1 MDRARPPRLLV
12 VPACANCGQ
21 ENPDV
26 ARFCLAC
33 GAPLLASGI
42 AREERKVVTVLF
54 TDLVGFTSRAEQLDP
69 EDVRAMLSPY
79 YARLRSELERR
90 GGTVEKFIGDAVM
103 ALFGAPVA
111 HEDDPERAVRAALAI
126 RDAIGE
132 LNESDPKL
140 ELQVRIAVNTGEALI
155 SLGAQ
160 PSEGEGM
167 ASGDVVNTTARLQA
181 AAPVN
186 GILVGE
192 TTYRATE
199 RTIEYREAPRV
210 TAKGKAEAVKVW
222 EALEPRARFGVDIGR
237 RGRVELV
244 GREQEL
250 DVLLDAL
257 SRVRAEGASQ
267 LVTLVGVPGIGKSR
281 LVVELSAAVDEDPEL
296 IFWRQ
301 GRSLP
306 YGEGVTFWA
315 LSEIVKAQAGILET
329 DSAEAT
335 LEKLGRAVGDVV
347 ADKGEADWI
356 ESQLRPL
363 VGLEDE
369 AQPGADR
376 QAEAFGAWRRFFEH
390 LAERSPLVLVF
401 EDLHWA
407 DDGLLDFV
415 DDLVEWASAVPLL
428 VVCIARPELLT
439 RRPGWGGGKPNATT
453 LSLSPLTRD
462 DTARLVA
469 ALLEQAVL
477 PANLQASLLARAE
490 GNPLYAEEYIRMLQD
505 RGFLRRDDGAW
516 RFEGSEDLPL
526 PESVQ
531 GIVAARL
538 DSLSPEEKALAQD
551 AAVIGK
557 VFWAGAVGVVGDTG
571 RGQVEERLHAL
582 SRKEFVR
589 RERRSSVAGEDQYIF
604 LHVLVRDVA
613 YGQIPRGSRSAKHR
627 AAAEWIAS
635 LSADRSEDHAE
646 MLAHH
651 YLSAL
656 ELAQAAGQD
665 ASEFAEPARLA
676 LREAGDR
683 ALALNAFA
691 AAARFYRAA
700 LDLWPS
706 QDPARPRILLRLG
719 TAVYMAEGTGA
730 EILEEARD
738 GLIAAEDREAAAEAE
753 TRLGEYFGNRGQRDR
768 ENEHLARAAALVEG
782 VPPSPSKALTLS
794 QLAGSQMMRGDT
806 EDAVRTA
813 REALAIA
820 DELGLHERRSDALN
834 LLGVSLVDG
843 GDLGGID
850 MLEQGLAIALEHNLP
865 EAARAYGNLAEVVS
879 NYLGDLPRAA
889 ELREEALRVTERFGL
904 AVAKAWFIGE
914 RVVASY
920 WTGQWD
926 EALQIADDMASEAET
941 GSPSYMDAQARQ
953 VRARIALARAAPTAA
968 SEAGEALKL
977 ARAVG
982 DPQVIYPALAFAARE
997 ASFTGRS
1004 EEAAALADEL
1014 LTLWSSTPR
1023 TVLQSHLQSF
1033 SDAAVA
1039 LTTVARGDELAEIGA
1054 AARMQTCWIEAATA
1068 FVRGDFQRAAE
1079 IYAAC
1084 GSLPDEAFAR
1094 LRAAQALIADGSRAE
1109 GDRELQRALAFYRSV
1124 DATAYIREGEA
1135 LLARTA

>member
-1 MDRARPPRLLV
+1 MS
-12 VPACANCGQ
+12 ACANCGQ

-33 GAPLLASGI
+33 GAPLVGSGV

-54 TDLVGFTSRAEQLDP
+54 ADIVGFTSRAEQLDP

-79 YARLRSELERR
+79 YARLRKELERR

-132 LNESDPKL
+132 LNEQDPNL
-140 ELQVRIAVNTGEALI
+140 ELQLRIAVNTGEALI
-155 SLGAQ
+155 ALGAR

-167 ASGDVVNTTARLQA
+167 ASGDVVNTAARLQA

-186 GILVGE
+186 GILVDE
-192 TTYRATE
+192 TTHRATE
-199 RTIEYREAPRV
+199 RTIEYREAPPV
-210 TAKGKAEAVKVW
+210 IAKGKSEAVKVW
-222 EALEPRARFGVDIGR
+222 EALDPRARYGVDIGL
-237 RGRVELV
+237 RGRVPLV
-244 GREQEL
+244 GRQQEL

-257 SRVRAEGASQ
+257 SRVRTEGASQ

-281 LVVELSAAVDEDPEL
+281 LVVELSAEVDQEPEL

-315 LSEIVKAQAGILET
+315 LAEIVKAQAGILET
-329 DSAEAT
+329 DSAEAA
-335 LEKLGRAVGDVV
+335 LEKLRRTVQDVI
-347 ADKGEADWI
+347 ADRGEADWI

-369 AQPGADR
+369 AQPGGAR

-390 LAERSPLVLVF
+390 LAEKSPLILVF

-415 DDLVEWASAVPLL
+415 DELVEWASGVPLL

-477 PANLQASLLARAE
+477 PADLQASLLARAE
-490 GNPLYAEEYIRMLQD
+490 GNPLYAEEYVRMLQD

-516 RFEGSEDLPL
+516 RFEGAEDLPL

-557 VFWAGAVGVVGDTG
+557 VFWAGAAAAVGGTD
-571 RGQVEERLHAL
+571 RGAVEERLHAL

-589 RERRSSVAGEDQYIF
+589 RERRSSVAGEEQYIF

-635 LSADRSEDHAE
+635 LSADRSEDHSE

-656 ELAQAAGQD
+656 ELAQAAGHD

-676 LREAGDR
+676 LRDAGDR
-683 ALALNAFA
+683 ALALNAYA
-691 AAARFYRAA
+691 AASHFYRAA
-700 LDLWPS
+700 LDLWPAD
-706 QDPARPRILLRLG
+706 DPDRPHLLLRLG
-719 TAVYMAEGTGA
+719 RARYYGEAAGVDV
-730 EILEEARD
+730 LEEARD
-738 GLIAAEDREAAAEAE
+738 GFLAAGQRELAAEAE
-753 TRLGEYFGNRGQRDR
+753 VLLGESFGNQGVRDR
-768 ENEHLARAAALVEG
+768 EDEHLERAAALVDG
-782 VPPSPSKALTLS
+782 LPPSRSKALMLTHLAASLMMAGHYEDGIRVGREGLQIAEKLGLDDLRAHALNSIGISRTTL
-794 QLAGSQMMRGDT
+794 GDA
-806 EDAVRTA
+806 EG
-813 REALAIA
+813 IA
-820 DELGLHERRSDALN
+820 D
-834 LLGVSLVDG
+834 
-843 GDLGGID
+843 
-850 MLEQGLAIALEHNLP
+850 LESAIAIALENNLP
-865 EAARAYGNLAEVVS
+865 DQGVRAYGNLAEMMG
-879 NYLGDLPRAA
+879 NYLGDLSRAF
-889 ELREEALRVTERFGL
+889 ELRAEGRTLAEKFGL
-904 AVAKAWFIGE
+904 AGYSRFLRGE
-914 RVVASY
+914 LVIECY
-920 WTGQWD
+920 WTGRWD
-926 EALQIADDMASEAET
+926 DALELADELLSEAEAD
-941 GSPSYMDAQARQ
+941 SPNYMDSQCLLA
-953 VRARIALARAAPTAA
+953 RARIRLARGEPVAFEDAEKALETA
-968 SEAGEALKL
+968 
-977 ARAVG
+977 RRVR
-982 DPQVIYPALAFAARE
+982 DPQALYPALAFRARAELAAGRLEE
-997 ASFTGRS
+997 AS
-1004 EEAAALADEL
+1004 ALADEL
-1014 LTLWSSTPR
+1014 VSSWANRPEAM
-1023 TVLQSHLQSF
+1023 LDSHLQSF
-1033 SDAAVA
+1033 VDAAEALRALGRGSELIAVA
-1039 LTTVARGDELAEIGA
+1039 AKARH
-1054 AARMQTCWIEAATA
+1054 QTRWTGAATA
-1068 FVRGDFQRAAE
+1068 FVSGDFLRAAE
-1079 IYAAC
+1079 IYAAA
-1084 GSLPDEAFAR
+1084 GSAPDEAFAR
-1094 LRAAQALIADGSRAE
+1094 LRAAEALIAGGRRAE
-1109 GDRELQRALAFYRSV
+1109 GDEQLQRALAFYRSV
-1124 DATAYIREGEA
+1124 GANAYLRQGEA

>member
-1 MDRARPPRLLV
+1 MLV
-12 VPACANCGQ
+12 CASCGQ
-21 ENPDV
+21 ENPEV

-33 GAPLLASGI
+33 GLPLVDAGT

-54 TDLVGFTSRAEQLDP
+54 ADLVGFTSRAEQLDP

-79 YARLRSELERR
+79 YARLRKELERR

-126 RDAIGE
+126 RDGIAE
-132 LNESDPKL
+132 LNEGDPKL

-155 SLGAQ
+155 ALGAQ

-167 ASGDVVNTTARLQA
+167 ASGDVVNTAARLQA

-199 RTIEYREAPRV
+199 RTIEYREAPPV
-210 TAKGKAEAVKVW
+210 TAKGKAETVKVW
-222 EALEPRARFGVDIGR
+222 EALEPRARYGVDIGL
-237 RGRVELV
+237 RGRVPLV

-257 SRVRAEGASQ
+257 ARVRAETASQ

-281 LVVELSAAVDEDPEL
+281 LVVELSAIIDDQPEL

-315 LSEIVKAQAGILET
+315 LAEIVKAQAGILET
-329 DSAEAT
+329 DSAESAF
-335 LEKLGRAVGDVV
+335 EKLRGTVEDVV
-347 ADKGEADWI
+347 ADEAEADWI

-390 LAERSPLVLVF
+390 LAEKSPLVLVF

-415 DDLVEWASAVPLL
+415 DDLVEWASGVRLL

-453 LSLSPLTRD
+453 LSLSPLSRD
-462 DTARLVA
+462 ETARLVA

-477 PANLQASLLARAE
+477 PAELQAALLERAE
-490 GNPLYAEEYIRMLQD
+490 GNPLYAEEYVRMLQD
-505 RGFLRRDDGAW
+505 RGFLRRENGTW
-516 RFEGSEDLPL
+516 RFEQTENLPL

-538 DSLSPEEKALAQD
+538 DALSPEEKTLVQD

-557 VFWAGAVGVVGDTG
+557 VFWIGAVAAVGD
-571 RGQVEERLHAL
+571 RGAIEERLHAL

-589 RERRSSVAGEDQYIF
+589 RERRSSVAGEQQFTF

-613 YGQIPRGSRSAKHR
+613 YGQIPRGSRSSKHR

-635 LSADRSEDHAE
+635 LSADRSEDRAE

-656 ELAQAAGQD
+656 ELARAAGED
-665 ASEFAEPARLA
+665 TGAFAEPARIA

-683 ALALNAFA
+683 ALSLNAYSAASRFYA
-691 AAARFYRAA
+691 AALELSRA
-700 LDLWPS
+700 D
-706 QDPARPRILLRLG
+706 DEERPHLLLRLG
-719 TAVYMAEGTGA
+719 RARYKAEATGA

-738 GLIAAEDREAAAEAE
+738 GLLAVGDLEAAAEAE
-753 TRLGEYFGNRGQRDR
+753 VHLGDIRGSQGLRDL
-768 ENEHLARAAALVEG
+768 EVEHIERAAKLLDGIPA
-782 VPPSPSKALTLS
+782 SKSNVYTLT
-794 QLAGSQMMRGDT
+794 QLAGSLMMAGRYK
-806 EDAVRTA
+806 DAIRVGR
-813 REALAIA
+813 
-820 DELGLHERRSDALN
+820 DALEMADKFGLDEFRSHALSSIGISRMN
-834 LLGVSLVDG
+834 LGDAKGISDIEGSLAV
-843 GDLGGID
+843 
-850 MLEQGLAIALEHNLP
+850 ALENNLP
-865 EAARAYGNLAEVVS
+865 ESTSRGYGNLAEMVS
-879 NYLGDLPRAA
+879 SHLGDLDRSF
-889 ELREEALRVTERFGL
+889 ELRAEGRRVAERFGIAPMIRFL
-904 AVAKAWFIGE
+904 RGE
-914 RVVASY
+914 LVVECY
-920 WTGQWD
+920 WTGRWD
-926 EALQIADDMASEAET
+926 EGLELADEFLSETEA
-941 GSPSYMDAQARQ
+941 GSPSYMDSQCLLAK
-953 VRARIALARAAPTAA
+953 ARIGVARSGAAAFGDAEKALEIARIV
-968 SEAGEALKL
+968 
-977 ARAVG
+977 R
-982 DPQVIYPALAFAARE
+982 DPQALYPALAFRARAEVAAHRLDE
-997 ASFTGRS
+997 ADR
-1004 EEAAALADEL
+1004 LADEL
-1014 LTLWSSTPR
+1014 LSLWARKPETM
-1023 TVLQSHLQSF
+1023 LDSHLQSF
-1033 SDAAVA
+1033 IDVAIVLSALGRGSELIVISVKANLQTKWIDAAK
-1039 LTTVARGDELAEIGA
+1039 
-1054 AARMQTCWIEAATA
+1054 A
-1068 FVRGDFQRAAE
+1068 FVLGDFQRAAE
-1079 IYAAC
+1079 IYAEI
-1084 GSLPDEAFAR
+1084 GSLPDEALAH
-1094 LRAAQALIADGSRAE
+1094 LRAAEALIGGGRRPE
-1109 GDRELQRALAFYRSV
+1109 GELELQRALSFYRSV
-1124 DATAYIREGEA
+1124 AATAYLREGEA
-1135 LLARTA
+1135 LLARSA

>member
-1 MDRARPPRLLV
+1 MLV
-12 VPACANCGQ
+12 CASCGQ
-21 ENPDV
+21 ENPEV

-33 GAPLLASGI
+33 GLPLVDAGT

-54 TDLVGFTSRAEQLDP
+54 ADLVGFTSRAEQLDP

-79 YARLRSELERR
+79 YARLRKELERR

-126 RDAIGE
+126 RDGIAE
-132 LNESDPKL
+132 LNEGDPKL

-155 SLGAQ
+155 ALGAQ

-167 ASGDVVNTTARLQA
+167 ASGDVVNTAARLQA
-181 AAPVN
+181 SAPVN

-199 RTIEYREAPRV
+199 RTIEYREAPPV
-210 TAKGKAEAVKVW
+210 TAKGKAETVKVW
-222 EALEPRARFGVDIGR
+222 EALEPRARYGVDIGL
-237 RGRVELV
+237 RGRVPLV

-257 SRVRAEGASQ
+257 ARVRAETASQ

-281 LVVELSAAVDEDPEL
+281 LVVELSAIIDDQPEL

-315 LSEIVKAQAGILET
+315 LAEIVKAQAGILET
-329 DSAEAT
+329 DSAESAF
-335 LEKLGRAVGDVV
+335 EKLRGTVEDVV
-347 ADKGEADWI
+347 ADEAEADWI

-390 LAERSPLVLVF
+390 LAEKSPLVLVF

-415 DDLVEWASAVPLL
+415 DDLVEWASGVRLL

-453 LSLSPLTRD
+453 LSLSPLSRD
-462 DTARLVA
+462 ETARLVA

-477 PANLQASLLARAE
+477 PAELQAALLERAE
-490 GNPLYAEEYIRMLQD
+490 GNPLYAEEYVRMLQD
-505 RGFLRRDDGAW
+505 RGFLRRENGTW
-516 RFEGSEDLPL
+516 RFEQTENLPL

-538 DSLSPEEKALAQD
+538 DALSPEEKTLVQD

-557 VFWAGAVGVVGDTG
+557 VFWIGAVAAVGD
-571 RGQVEERLHAL
+571 RGAIEERLHAL

-589 RERRSSVAGEDQYIF
+589 RERRSSVAGEQQFTF

-613 YGQIPRGSRSAKHR
+613 YGQIPRGSRSSKHR

-635 LSADRSEDHAE
+635 LSADRSEDRAE

-656 ELAQAAGQD
+656 ELARAAGED
-665 ASEFAEPARLA
+665 TGAFAEPARIA

-683 ALALNAFA
+683 ALSLNAYSAASRFYA
-691 AAARFYRAA
+691 AALELSRA
-700 LDLWPS
+700 D
-706 QDPARPRILLRLG
+706 DEERPHLLLRLG
-719 TAVYMAEGTGA
+719 RARYKAEATGA

-738 GLIAAEDREAAAEAE
+738 GLLAVGDLEAAAEAE
-753 TRLGEYFGNRGQRDR
+753 VHLGDIRGSQGLRDL
-768 ENEHLARAAALVEG
+768 EVEHIERAAKLLDGIPA
-782 VPPSPSKALTLS
+782 SKSNVYTLT
-794 QLAGSQMMRGDT
+794 QLAGSLMMAGRYK
-806 EDAVRTA
+806 DAIRVGR
-813 REALAIA
+813 
-820 DELGLHERRSDALN
+820 DALEMADKFGLDEFRSHALSSIGISRMN
-834 LLGVSLVDG
+834 LGDAKGISDIEGSLAV
-843 GDLGGID
+843 
-850 MLEQGLAIALEHNLP
+850 ALENNLP
-865 EAARAYGNLAEVVS
+865 ESTSRGYGNLAEMVS
-879 NYLGDLPRAA
+879 SHLGDLHRSF
-889 ELREEALRVTERFGL
+889 ELRAEGRRVAERFGIAPMIRFL
-904 AVAKAWFIGE
+904 RGE
-914 RVVASY
+914 LVVECY
-920 WTGQWD
+920 WTGRWD
-926 EALQIADDMASEAET
+926 EGLELADEFLSETEA
-941 GSPSYMDAQARQ
+941 GSPSYMDSQCLLAK
-953 VRARIALARAAPTAA
+953 ARIGVARSGAAAFGDAEKALEIARIV
-968 SEAGEALKL
+968 
-977 ARAVG
+977 R
-982 DPQVIYPALAFAARE
+982 DPQALYPALAFRARAEVAAHRLDE
-997 ASFTGRS
+997 ADR
-1004 EEAAALADEL
+1004 LADEL
-1014 LTLWSSTPR
+1014 LSLWARKPETM
-1023 TVLQSHLQSF
+1023 LDSHLQSF
-1033 SDAAVA
+1033 IDVAIVLSALGRGSELIVISVKANLQTKWIDAAK
-1039 LTTVARGDELAEIGA
+1039 
-1054 AARMQTCWIEAATA
+1054 A
-1068 FVRGDFQRAAE
+1068 FVLGDFQRAAE
-1079 IYAAC
+1079 IYAEI
-1084 GSLPDEAFAR
+1084 GSLPDEALAH
-1094 LRAAQALIADGSRAE
+1094 LRAAEALIGGGRRPE
-1109 GDRELQRALAFYRSV
+1109 GELELQRALSFYRSV
-1124 DATAYIREGEA
+1124 AATAYLREGEA
-1135 LLARTA
+1135 LLARSA

>member
-1 MDRARPPRLLV
+1 MLV
-12 VPACANCGQ
+12 CANCGQ

-33 GAPLLASGI
+33 GATLIDSGM

-54 TDLVGFTSRAEQLDP
+54 ADLVGFTSRAEQLDP

-79 YARLRSELERR
+79 YARLRTELERR

-140 ELQVRIAVNTGEALI
+140 ELQVRIAVNTGEALVA
-155 SLGAQ
+155 LGAQ

-167 ASGDVVNTTARLQA
+167 ASGDVVNTAARLQA
-181 AAPVN
+181 SAPVN

-199 RTIEYREAPRV
+199 RTIEYREAPPV
-210 TAKGKAEAVKVW
+210 TAKGKAETVKVW
-222 EALEPRARFGVDIGR
+222 EALEPRARYGVDIGL
-237 RGRVELV
+237 RGRVPLV

-257 SRVRAEGASQ
+257 ARVRAEGASQ

-281 LVVELSAAVDEDPEL
+281 LVVELSAIIDEQPEL

-315 LSEIVKAQAGILET
+315 LAEIVKAQAGILET
-329 DSAEAT
+329 DSAEAAVQ
-335 LEKLGRAVGDVV
+335 KLGQTVEDVV
-347 ADKGEADWI
+347 ADEAEADWI

-376 QAEAFGAWRRFFEH
+376 QAEAFGAWRRFFER
-390 LAERSPLVLVF
+390 LAEKSPLVLVF

-415 DDLVEWASAVPLL
+415 DDLVEWASGVPLL

-453 LSLSPLTRD
+453 LSLSPLTRE

-477 PANLQASLLARAE
+477 PADLQASLLARAE
-490 GNPLYAEEYIRMLQD
+490 GNPLYAEEYVRMLQD

-516 RFEGSEDLPL
+516 RFEGSDDLPL

-538 DSLSPEEKALAQD
+538 DSLSHEEKTLAQD

-557 VFWAGAVGVVGDTG
+557 VFWAGAVAAVGG
-571 RGQVEERLHAL
+571 KERGAIEEWLHAL

-589 RERRSSVAGEDQYIF
+589 RERRSSVAGEEQYIF

-613 YGQIPRGSRSAKHR
+613 YGQIPRGSRSSKHR

-635 LSADRSEDHAE
+635 LSADRSEDRAE

-651 YLSAL
+651 YMSAL
-656 ELAQAAGQD
+656 ELAQAAGED
-665 ASEFAEPARLA
+665 TGGFAEPARMA
-676 LREAGDR
+676 FREAGDR
-683 ALALNAFA
+683 ALSLNAFSA
-691 AAARFYRAA
+691 ASRFYSAA
-700 LDLWPS
+700 LELWPADE
-706 QDPARPRILLRLG
+706 QERPNLLLRLG
-719 TAVYMAEGTGA
+719 LARYKGEATGA

-738 GLIAAEDREAAAEAE
+738 GLLAAGDFEAAAEAE
-753 TRLGEYFGNRGQRDR
+753 VHLGNIRGTQGLRDL
-768 ENEHLARAAALVEG
+768 EAEHIERAAKLLDGIPA
-782 VPPSPSKALTLS
+782 SKSKVYTLT
-794 QLAGSQMMRGDT
+794 QLAGSSMMAGRY
-806 EDAVRTA
+806 EDAIRA
-813 REALAIA
+813 GR
-820 DELGLHERRSDALN
+820 DALEMADKFGLDESRSHALSSIGISRMN
-834 LLGVSLVDG
+834 LGDSEGISDLERSLAV
-843 GDLGGID
+843 
-850 MLEQGLAIALEHNLP
+850 ALENNLP
-865 EAARAYGNLAEVVS
+865 ESTSRGYGNLAEMVS
-879 NYLGDLPRAA
+879 SHLGDLGRSF
-889 ELREEALRVTERFGL
+889 ELRAEGRRVAERFGL
-904 AVAKAWFIGE
+904 APMIRFLRGE
-914 RVVASY
+914 LVVECY
-920 WTGQWD
+920 WTGRWD
-926 EALQIADDMASEAET
+926 EGLELADEFLSETEA
-941 GSPSYMDAQARQ
+941 GSPNYMDSQCLLAK
-953 VRARIALARAAPTAA
+953 ARIGVARSSAAAFGDAEKALEIARIV
-968 SEAGEALKL
+968 
-977 ARAVG
+977 R
-982 DPQVIYPALAFAARE
+982 DPQALYPALAFRARAEVAAHRLDE
-997 ASFTGRS
+997 AGR
-1004 EEAAALADEL
+1004 LADEL
-1014 LTLWSSTPR
+1014 LTLWARKPETM
-1023 TVLQSHLQSF
+1023 LDSHLQAFIDVAIVLGALGRGSELIEI
-1033 SDAAVA
+1033 SGKAKLPTKWIDAAK
-1039 LTTVARGDELAEIGA
+1039 
-1054 AARMQTCWIEAATA
+1054 A
-1068 FVRGDFQRAAE
+1068 FVLDDFQRAAE
-1079 IYAAC
+1079 IYAEI
-1084 GSLPDEAFAR
+1084 GSLPDEALAR
-1094 LRAAQALIADGSRAE
+1094 LRAAEALLADGRRAE
-1109 GDRELQRALAFYRSV
+1109 GDQELQKALSFYRSAG
-1124 DATAYIREGEA
+1124 ATAYLREGET

>member
-1 MDRARPPRLLV
+1 M
-12 VPACANCGQ
+12 PACANCGQ
-21 ENPDV
+21 ENPNV

-33 GAPLLASGI
+33 GAPLADSGV

-54 TDLVGFTSRAEQLDP
+54 ADLVGFTSRAEQLDP

-79 YARLRSELERR
+79 YARLRTELERR

-155 SLGAQ
+155 SLGAH

-181 AAPVN
+181 SAPVN

-192 TTYRATE
+192 TTYHATE
-199 RTIEYREAPRV
+199 RTIEYREAPPV
-210 TAKGKAEAVKVW
+210 TAKGKREQVNVW
-222 EALEPRARFGVDIGR
+222 EALEPRARYGVDIGL
-237 RGRVELV
+237 RGRVPLV

-250 DVLLDAL
+250 DILLDAL
-257 SRVRAEGASQ
+257 SRVRAEDSSQ

-281 LVVELSAAVDEDPEL
+281 LVVELSAAVDAEAEL

-315 LSEIVKAQAGILET
+315 LTEIVKAQAGILET
-329 DSAEAT
+329 DSAEDA
-335 LEKLGRAVGDVV
+335 LKKLRRTVQDVV

-369 AQPGADR
+369 AQPGGDR

-415 DDLVEWASAVPLL
+415 DDLVEWASGVRLL

-505 RGFLRRDDGAW
+505 RGFLQRDDGAW
-516 RFEGSEDLPL
+516 RFEGSDDLPL

-557 VFWAGAVGVVGDTG
+557 VFWAGAVAAVGGAERHAIET
-571 RGQVEERLHAL
+571 RLHAL

-589 RERRSSVAGEDQYIF
+589 RERRSSVAGEEQYIF

-613 YGQIPRGSRSAKHR
+613 YGQIPRSSRSAKHR

-656 ELAQAAGQD
+656 ELARAAGQETG
-665 ASEFAEPARLA
+665 EFAEPARLA
-676 LREAGDR
+676 IREAGDR
-683 ALALNAFA
+683 ALALNAFP

-706 QDPARPRILLRLG
+706 QDAERPHLLLRLG
-719 TAVYMAEGTGA
+719 KAVYVAEATGA
-730 EILEEARD
+730 DILEEARD
-738 GLIAAEDREAAAEAE
+738 GLVAAGDREAAAEAE
-753 TRLGEYFGNRGQRDR
+753 TRLGEYFGNQGQRDR

-782 VPPSPSKALTLS
+782 VPSSPSKAFTLS
-794 QLAGSQMMRGDT
+794 QLAGSLMMRGDT
-806 EDAVRTA
+806 EQAVPVA

-820 DELGLHERRSDALN
+820 EELGLHERRADAMN
-834 LLGVSLVDG
+834 LLGVSLVDE

-850 MLEQGLAIALEHNLP
+850 VLEQGLAIALEQNLP
-865 EAARAYGNLAEVVS
+865 EAARVYGNLAEVVS
-879 NYLGDLPRAA
+879 NYLGELARAA
-889 ELREEALRVTERFGL
+889 RLREEALRVTERFGL
-904 AVAKAWFIGE
+904 AFAASWFVGE
-914 RVVASY
+914 RVVSFY
-920 WTGQWD
+920 WTGRWD
-926 EALQIADDMASEAET
+926 DALQLAEDMLAKSEA
-941 GSPSYMDAQARQ
+941 GSPSYMDVQARQ
-953 VRARIALARAAPTAA
+953 VRARIALARGAPTAA
-968 SEAGEALKL
+968 AEAAESLKL
-977 ARAVG
+977 ARDVK
-982 DPQVIYPALAFAARE
+982 DPQVLYPALAFAAR
-997 ASFTGRS
+997 AAAFTGHL
-1004 EEAAALADEL
+1004 EEAVALADEL
-1014 LTLWSSTPR
+1014 LSAWRQRPK

-1033 SDAAVA
+1033 SDAAEA
-1039 LTTVARGDELAEIGA
+1039 LSVLGRGEELAEIGA
-1054 AARMQTCWIEAATA
+1054 TARMQTRWIEAATA
-1068 FVRGDFQRAAE
+1068 FVGRDFQHAAE
-1079 IYAAC
+1079 IYAEC
-1084 GSLPDEAFAR
+1084 GSLPDEAYAR
-1094 LRAAQALIADGSRAE
+1094 LRAAEALIGEGRRAE
-1109 GDRELQRALAFYRSV
+1109 GDQELERALAFYRSV
-1124 DATAYIREGEA
+1124 DATAYLREAEA
-1135 LLARTA
+1135 LLAQTA

>member
-1 MDRARPPRLLV
+1 
-12 VPACANCGQ
+12 VPVCPNCSQ

-33 GAPLLASGI
+33 GTALTAAPE

-54 TDLVGFTSRAEQLDP
+54 ADLVGFTSRAEQLDP
-69 EDVRAMLSPY
+69 EDVRALLSPY
-79 YARLRSELERR
+79 YARLRRELERR

-126 RDAIGE
+126 RDGIAE
-132 LNESDPKL
+132 LNEAEPTL

-155 SLGAQ
+155 ALGSN

-167 ASGDVVNTTARLQA
+167 ASGDVVNTAARLQA

-199 RTIEYREAPRV
+199 RAIEYRQAPPV
-210 TAKGKAEAVKVW
+210 TAKGKADAVRVW
-222 EALEPRARFGVDIGR
+222 GVLEPRARFGVDIGL
-237 RGRVELV
+237 RGRVPLV

-250 DVLLDAL
+250 DVLVGAL
-257 SRVRAEGASQ
+257 SRIRSDGAAQ

-281 LVVELSAAVDEDPEL
+281 LVAELSATVDEDPEL

-315 LSEIVKAQAGILET
+315 LAEIVKAQAGIFET
-329 DSAEAT
+329 DSAEVA
-335 LEKLGRAVGDVV
+335 LAKLRRAVRDVV
-347 ADKGEADWI
+347 PDEGEADWI
-356 ESQLRPL
+356 ESQFRPL
-363 VGLEDE
+363 VGLDDE
-369 AQPGADR
+369 AQPGGDR

-415 DDLVEWASAVPLL
+415 DDLVEWVSAVPLL

-453 LSLSPLTRD
+453 LSLSPLTQD

-477 PANLQASLLARAE
+477 PADLQAALLARAE

-505 RGFLRRDDGAW
+505 RGFLRRDNGAW
-516 RFEGSEDLPL
+516 RFEGSDDLPL

-538 DSLSPEEKALAQD
+538 DSLSPEEKALAQN

-557 VFWAGAVGVVGDTG
+557 VFWAGAVAAVGG
-571 RGQVEERLHAL
+571 AERAAIEKRLHAL
-582 SRKEFVR
+582 SRKEFIR

-613 YGQIPRGSRSAKHR
+613 YGQIPRGSRSGKHR

-656 ELAQAAGQD
+656 ELARAAGRD

-676 LREAGDR
+676 LREAGER
-683 ALALNAFA
+683 ALALNAYP
-691 AAARFYRAA
+691 AAARFYAAA
-700 LDLWPS
+700 LDLWPLA
-706 QDPARPRILLRLG
+706 DDARPRLLLRLG
-719 TAVYMAEGTGA
+719 RALAVAEAKGA
-730 EILEEARD
+730 DILEEARD
-738 GLIAAEDREAAAEAE
+738 GLIKAGDREGAVEAE
-753 TRLGEYFGNRGQRDR
+753 VLLGEHFGNQGLRDR
-768 ENEHLARAAALVEG
+768 EQKHLARAAALLEG
-782 VPPSPSKALTLS
+782 LPPSPSTTFTLT
-794 QLAGSQMMRGDT
+794 QLAGSLMMAANTEEAIRVAREAIAIAEALDLHEHQIQCMSVMGVSMMDRGNSQGMAFL
-806 EDAVRTA
+806 E
-813 REALAIA
+813 EALAIA
-820 DELGLHERRSDALN
+820 VER
-834 LLGVSLVDG
+834 
-843 GDLGGID
+843 
-850 MLEQGLAIALEHNLP
+850 NLP
-865 EAARAYGNLAEVVS
+865 VAPRVYGNLAEVVA
-879 NYLGDLPRAA
+879 NNLGDVVRAA
-889 ELREEALRVTERFGL
+889 ELREEGLRVAERFGL
-904 AVAKAWFIGE
+904 APQISWLRGE
-914 RVVASY
+914 RVVSY
-920 WTGQWD
+920 YWAGRWD
-926 EALQIADDMASEAET
+926 EALRIADDMFSMAEA
-941 GSPSYMDAQARQ
+941 GSPSYMDVQSHD
-953 VRARIALARAAPTAA
+953 VRAKIALAR
-968 SEAGEALKL
+968 GEDDAYAETRTSLEL
-977 ARAVG
+977 ARSIG
-982 DPQVIYPALAFAARE
+982 DPQVLYPAIAFVARATAVLGRHDE
-997 ASFTGRS
+997 SF
-1004 EEAAALADEL
+1004 ELLDEL
-1014 LTLWSSTPR
+1014 LSAWR
-1023 TVLQSHLQSF
+1023 TKPNTILHSHLQSF
-1033 SDAAVA
+1033 ADVAAALVA
-1039 LTTVARGDELAEIGA
+1039 LGRGPELADIGSQA
-1054 AARMQTCWIEAATA
+1054 NVQTPWIAAATA
-1068 FVRGDFQRAAE
+1068 FVRGDFQTAAE
-1079 IYAAC
+1079 IYART
-1084 GSLPDEAFAR
+1084 GSLPDAAYAR
-1094 LRAAQALIADGSRAE
+1094 LRAAEALIREGRRAE
-1109 GDRELQRALAFYRSV
+1109 GDAELKPALAFYRSV
-1124 DATAYIREGEA
+1124 DAKAYLRDA
-1135 LLARTA
+1135 DTLLARTA

>member
-1 MDRARPPRLLV
+1 

-33 GAPLLASGI
+33 GAPMAEREA

-54 TDLVGFTSRAEQLDP
+54 ADLVGFTSRAEQLDP

-126 RDAIGE
+126 RDGIAE
-132 LNESDPKL
+132 LNEADPRL

-155 SLGAQ
+155 ALGAQ

-167 ASGDVVNTTARLQA
+167 ASGDVVNTAARLQA
-181 AAPVN
+181 SAPVN

-192 TTYRATE
+192 TTHRATE
-199 RTIEYREAPRV
+199 RTIQYRDAPLV
-210 TAKGKAEAVKVW
+210 TAKGKAASVKVW
-222 EALEPRARFGVDIGR
+222 EALEPRARYGVDIGL
-237 RGRVELV
+237 RGRVPLV

-257 SRVRAEGASQ
+257 ARVRTETASQ

-281 LVVELSAAVDEDPEL
+281 LVVELSAIIDEQPEL

-315 LSEIVKAQAGILET
+315 LAEIVKAQAGILET
-329 DSAEAT
+329 DSAEVAVR
-335 LEKLGRAVGDVV
+335 KLGQTVEDVV
-347 ADKGEADWI
+347 ADEAEADWI

-369 AQPGADR
+369 AHLGADR

-390 LAERSPLVLVF
+390 LAEKSPLVLVF

-415 DDLVEWASAVPLL
+415 DDLVEWASGVPLL

-453 LSLSPLTRD
+453 LSLSPLSRD
-462 DTARLVA
+462 ETARLVA

-477 PANLQASLLARAE
+477 PAELQAALLERAE
-490 GNPLYAEEYIRMLQD
+490 GNALYAEEYVRMLQD
-505 RGFLRRDDGAW
+505 RGFLRRENGTW
-516 RFEGSEDLPL
+516 RIEQTEDLPL

-538 DSLSPEEKALAQD
+538 DALSLEEKTLVQD

-557 VFWAGAVGVVGDTG
+557 VFWIGAAAAVGDQP
-571 RGQVEERLHAL
+571 RGAIEERLHAL

-589 RERRSSVAGEDQYIF
+589 RERRSSVAGEEQFTF

-627 AAAEWIAS
+627 AAAHWITS
-635 LSADRSEDHAE
+635 LSTDRSEDRAE

-656 ELAQAAGQD
+656 ELARAAGED
-665 ASEFAEPARLA
+665 TGGFAEPARMA
-676 LREAGDR
+676 FREAGDR
-683 ALALNAFA
+683 ALSLNAFSA
-691 AAARFYRAA
+691 AGRFYSAA
-700 LDLWPS
+700 LELWPT
-706 QDPARPRILLRLG
+706 DDADRPQILLRLG
-719 TAVYMAEGTGA
+719 RARGKAAEEGEA
-730 EILEEARD
+730 ELQEAR
-738 GLIAAEDREAAAEAE
+738 AAFLAAGDLGGAAEAE
-753 TRLGEYFGNRGQRDR
+753 VLLGELMGNRGER
-768 ENEHLARAAALVEG
+768 EQGDEHLDRATKLVAES
-782 VPPSPSKALTLS
+782 PPSRSKAYTLAQVS
-794 QLAGSQMMRGDT
+794 SSRAMGGRVKESIR
-806 EDAVRTA
+806 AA
-813 REALAIA
+813 REALEMADSLGI
-820 DELGLHERRSDALN
+820 DELRAHALN
-834 LLGVSLVDG
+834 TIGLNRISL

-850 MLEQGLAIALEHNLP
+850 DLEGALAIAVEHNLP
-865 EAARAYGNLAEVVS
+865 EAARAYGNLAEAVG
-879 NYLGDLPRAA
+879 NDLGDLGRAF
-889 ELREEALRVTERFGL
+889 ELREQARRMSERFGVAGDIRFL
-904 AVAKAWFIGE
+904 RAELVVEHYWKGEWDDARQLVDELLADSSTRTAAYMDAMCWFIRAQIGLARGEGAALEAVAKT
-914 RVVASY
+914 V
-920 WTGQWD
+920 D
-926 EALQIADDMASEAET
+926 
-941 GSPSYMDAQARQ
+941 
-953 VRARIALARAAPTAA
+953 RARVMR
-968 SEAGEALKL
+968 
-977 ARAVG
+977 
-982 DPQVIYPALAFAARE
+982 DPQVIYPALALE
-997 ASFTGRS
+997 ARS
-1004 EEAAALADEL
+1004 ELMSGRHEAAARAADEL
-1014 LTLWSSTPR
+1014 LSAWSEKPETMR
-1023 TVLQSHLQSF
+1023 HSHLHSF
-1033 SDAAVA
+1033 PDMAIVLHA
-1039 LTTVARGDELAEIGA
+1039 LGRGDELLEVANRSPLETRWIA
-1054 AARMQTCWIEAATA
+1054 AAKRYVSGE
-1068 FVRGDFQRAAE
+1068 FVRAAE
-1079 IYAAC
+1079 IYHDA

-1094 LRAAQALIADGSRAE
+1094 LRAAEALIGDGRRTE
-1109 GDRELQRALAFYRSV
+1109 GDHQLQRALAFYGPVEARI
-1124 DATAYIREGEA
+1124 YLREGEA